1 MKYDISSIMK
11 AAWSEARHY
20 AKSRTGSAR
29 EFFDFCLR
37 QAWFEARSQ
46 RLSGTQKQIAY
57 ARDLQEDMQSFLV
70 SLHDKVMKAG
80 KNPEPAY
87 QAWLSIEFFCGHA
100 GRLIDTIKAA
110 KTASTAREACKI
122 LINLQ

>member
-37 QAWFEARSQ
+37 QAWFEARSR
-46 RLSGTQKQIAY
+46 RLSGTQNK
-57 ARDLQEDMQSFLV
+57 
-70 SLHDKVMKAG
+70 SLMHAICRKTCKAF
-80 KNPEPAY
+80 
-87 QAWLSIEFFCGHA
+87 WS
-100 GRLIDTIKAA
+100 
-110 KTASTAREACKI
+110 ACTTK
-122 LINLQ
+122 